1 MLLGVVVSAL
11 LFGVLLRHFSEIRLI
26 QVVQGAALTGMI
38 LNGVSLWKQ
47 EARDRTRAA
56 RMGDPPRFADAWRAL
71 AQGKH
76 ATRRL
81 VAVGLGTTAF
91 SMQDILLEPYG
102 GQVLGLSVGATTSL
116 TALLG
121 AGGIAG
127 FLVAARTL
135 GRQADPYRVAAFGV
149 LGGVLAFTFIVFAG
163 ALQSPGFFAMGVCL
177 IGFGGGLFAAG
188 MLTSIMGLANPQDA
202 GIMLGAWG
210 AVQASAAG
218 AAVAAGGLLRD
229 GVAALA
235 TNGTLGAQYT
245 NPAASYGVVYHTE
258 ILLLFAT
265 LVALG
270 PLAKAVS
277 KTIPI
282 QVAQDRAAHPQLG
295 LAG

>member
-1 MLLGVVVSAL
+1 MN
-11 LFGVLLRHFSEIRLI
+11 
-26 QVVQGAALTGMI
+26 MI
-38 LNGVSLWKQ
+38 ALWKQ

-56 RMGDPPRFADAWRAL
+56 RIGDPPAFKDAWRAL
-71 AQGKH
+71 AQGRH

-121 AGGIAG
+121 VGGIAG
-127 FLVAARTL
+127 FLLSARTL
-135 GRQADPYRVAAFGV
+135 GRGSDPFRMAAFGV
-149 LGGVLAFTFIVFAG
+149 LTGVLAFAAIICA
-163 ALQSPGFFAMGVCL
+163 APLQSPALFAIGVGL

-188 MLTSIMGLANPQDA
+188 MLTSIMSLAGPQNA

-218 AAVAAGGLLRD
+218 AAVAAGGLVRD
-229 GVAALA
+229 GIAALA
-235 TNGTLGAQYT
+235 AHGTLGPQFLD
-245 NPAASYGVVYHTE
+245 PAASYGVVYHCE

-265 LVALG
+265 LAALG
-270 PLAKAVS
+270 PLASRTSRPVS
-277 KTIPI
+277 
-282 QVAQDRAAHPQLG
+282 AQDGLG
-295 LAG
+295 LAGSPR